1 MDEWWKELKGVHKVI
16 YQDINFNWM
25 LRLFLGS
32 RPLLKSQICAHI
44 RTIIMRRGNSHFI
57 SHLLPIQCTLDK
69 TFSLDLPITD
79 DHHINLPRLLC
90 YYSND
95 LILNICIYLGRK
107 CIHMSGFRILPLNVW
122 ERIMCV
128 EVEVLKIFSL
138 ACGERLRY
146 NIKIVSR
153 VCMCA
158 VDGMK
163 AGMLLTIF
171 NINILHLITSQFSL
185 SFISQHIM

>member
-1 MDEWWKELKGVHKVI
+1 
-16 YQDINFNWM
+16 
-25 LRLFLGS
+25 
-32 RPLLKSQICAHI
+32 
-44 RTIIMRRGNSHFI
+44 
-57 SHLLPIQCTLDK
+57 
-69 TFSLDLPITD
+69 
-79 DHHINLPRLLC
+79 
-90 YYSND
+90 
-95 LILNICIYLGRK
+95 
-107 CIHMSGFRILPLNVW
+107 
-122 ERIMCV
+122 
-128 EVEVLKIFSL
+128 VEVLKIFSL

-185 SFISQHIM
+185 FYIPTYNVDLEGEGTLYIIELIKDLIFIEFLS